1 MTGGHLVHT
10 VAHAL
15 VFLRIAQVE
24 QSRRV
29 CDAVAHGRVD
39 CAIVGGEIPE
49 ELRPSLAAEPFA
61 QDELALV
68 VRALGVGNQ
77 T

>member
-1 MTGGHLVHT
+1 M
-10 VAHAL
+10 
-15 VFLRIAQVE
+15 
-24 QSRRV
+24 

-68 VRALGVGNQ
+68 VRTAQVRSFNPKP
-77 T
+77 

>member
-1 MTGGHLVHT
+1 MTGAHSGHA
-10 VAHAL
+10 VADAL
-15 VFLRIAQVE
+15 AFLCAAQVD

-68 VRALGVGNQ
+68 VRAA
-77 T
+77 